1 MKRNKITYIDTMG
14 NSNFSSKSL
23 VNKLKNEESFYLL
36 KYHYIYILS
45 YHHIYIQ
52 YRFLQRK

>member
-1 MKRNKITYIDTMG
+1 MKRNKITYINTMG

-36 KYHYIYILS
+36 LNTIFIFYLIIIYV
-45 YHHIYIQ
+45 Q
-52 YRFLQRK
+52 YGFLQRK

>member
-1 MKRNKITYIDTMG
+1 MKRNKITYIDTME

-36 KYHYIYILS
+36 KYHYILFYHYILS
-45 YHHIYIQ
+45 YHYIYTI
-52 YRFLQRK
+52 